1 MSKYTIKKRG
11 GAATIPISIKLPN
24 INNKI
29 FNDII
34 DEYAKEPII
43 DLNDDSITEPI
54 RYHTMMFSGLGGIDK
69 QTIKIIKFCVNR
81 IYLIGNK
88 YSKTEQ
94 SETEETIIEPHQNIK
109 DIIKPTSEPKYVTI
123 RNITDI
129 YNENINNEST
139 FINIKPFMFIKN
151 DFLSDEFIQFIWR
164 YILCIYH
171 YNLIEH
177 NNYEDII
184 FLYLSFYVIKS
195 LSKTP
200 TTKTTWTFGRHNSSQ
215 KLLNSTTI
223 IPIIDVLLKSSNGLI
238 KHMIDAFT
246 ILTER
251 IHNDLIYEFSP
262 YNIFNKYIESIPK
275 LNNNISIMQI
285 CILLYSTA
293 YTPLQN
299 EILTHDLTK
308 NNTFVNIDSLKD
320 ILSPSSSNTLKF
332 INDSKIKPYMNH
344 IQSYLLFLYDIIH
357 KQKRPPTKPLIFK
370 YNDFFA
376 TNDYTQL
383 AQTIDRIYGLGI
395 NFGES

>member
-1 MSKYTIKKRG
+1 MSKYTLKKRG

-34 DEYAKEPII
+34 DEYNKEPII

-54 RYHTMMFSGLGGIDK
+54 KYHTMMFSGLGGIDK

-81 IYLIGNK
+81 MYLIGNK

-94 SETEETIIEPHQNIK
+94 SETEQTNIGPHQNVK
-109 DIIKPTSEPKYVTI
+109 DIIKPISEPKYVTI
-123 RNITDI
+123 RNITEI

-139 FINIKPFMFIKN
+139 FINVKPFMFIKN

-195 LSKTP
+195 LSKSH

-215 KLLNSTTI
+215 KILNSTTI
-223 IPIIDVLLKSSNGLI
+223 IPIINILLKSSNGLI
-238 KHMIDAFT
+238 IRMINAFT
-246 ILTER
+246 ILTEKV
-251 IHNDLIYEFSP
+251 HNDLIYEFSP
-262 YNIFNKYIESIPK
+262 YNIFNNY
-275 LNNNISIMQI
+275 LQNISKIDNNTGIMQI

-299 EILTHDLTK
+299 EILTKDLTK
-308 NNTFVNIDSLKD
+308 NNTFVNTDSLID
-320 ILSPSSSNTLKF
+320 ILKTSFTNPLKF
-332 INDSKIKPYMNH
+332 KNDATINSLMVP
-344 IQSYLLFLYDIIH
+344 IQSYLLFLYNSTH
-357 KQKRPPTKPLIFK
+357 KRPPKVPLISK
-370 YNDFFA
+370 YNVFFA
-376 TNDYTQL
+376 TNDYTEL
-383 AQTIDRIYGLGI
+383 AQTIDRLYGLGI
-395 NFGES
+395 NFDEL